1 MQCNDGTNASQV
13 KFAKQL
19 ELCSEFPQERE
30 VLMPLNS
37 HFRVRE
43 RIAQDEHAR
52 KLQHLRGRA
61 LRARTDLRVG
71 RPRRLDRRARVG
83 RAVLAGVRVACALRQ
98 GCCSTEAERA
108 PGGGDRAAC
117 SGDGW
122 EPKVELAWCVC

>member
-52 KLQHLRGRA
+52 KVHVVPLLNSYN
-61 LRARTDLRVG
+61 T
-71 RPRRLDRRARVG
+71 
-83 RAVLAGVRVACALRQ
+83 
-98 GCCSTEAERA
+98 
-108 PGGGDRAAC
+108 
-117 SGDGW
+117 SG
-122 EPKVELAWCVC
+122 VELFVLEQI